1 MGSCGQ
7 TDSFG
12 ARNQSAGILQVLWV
26 GDKRH
31 HLLFGLYIFRYDAF
45 NLFVRLWGQVA
56 AGYFRAG
63 AFFGEL
69 LCVIIL
75 VFFLAN

>member
-1 MGSCGQ
+1 VGSFGQ
-7 TDSFG
+7 GDSFG
-12 ARNQSAGILQVLWV
+12 VGNQSAGILQVLWV
-26 GDKRH
+26 GDKGH

-45 NLFVRLWGQVA
+45 NLFRLWGQVA